1 MKKVRFGIISCGMIA
16 DFHAISM
23 QKDDRAELVAI
34 SGHSSIERTKEFAKK
49 YGIKKVYMD
58 YRELAED
65 KDIDAVCVC
74 SPSGL
79 HGIHT
84 IECLKK
90 GKHVLCEKPL
100 EINKEI
106 MSEMI
111 SIADNNNLKL
121 GCVFPNRTR
130 KGLKKAK
137 EIIDSG
143 ELGKMTIV
151 ECQYRGYRAPEYFT
165 SSKWK
170 GTKSLDGGGCLM
182 NQGIHA
188 IDTMCWLT
196 GDIDSVYGISAALLR
211 DIEVED
217 TAMAI
222 LEFVN
227 GAKGV
232 LMGTTISHVPE
243 NAPEGDRLRIE
254 FEKGTI
260 VYAEGKTTLYLRK
273 DEDSEPEP
281 TDNEVKEIMLDDEE
295 TEVVSSSG
303 DPANVDIESHSQIVS
318 DFITAILEN
327 KKPYITGE
335 SARKSVDLVL
345 AIYESSQKGTK
356 VRVRNGKGMTGG
368 RKTCHAD
375 RGT

>member
-1 MKKVRFGIISCGMIA
+1 MRKVRFGIISCGMIA
-16 DFHAISM
+16 HFHARSILN
-23 QKDDRAELVAI
+23 DNRAELVAVC
-34 SGHSSIERTKEFAKK
+34 GHSSVEKTKEFAKK
-49 YGIKKVYMD
+49 YGAKKVYMD
-58 YRELAED
+58 YRELAAD

-84 IECLKK
+84 IECLKN

-100 EINKEI
+100 DIKSEV

-111 SIADNNNLKL
+111 KTAEDNNLKL

-130 KGLKKAK
+130 SGLRKAK

-143 ELGKMTIV
+143 RLGKMTIV
-151 ECQYRGYRAPEYFT
+151 ECQYRGYRSPEYFT
-165 SSKWK
+165 SSNWK
-170 GTKSLDGGGCLM
+170 GTKELDGGGCLM

-188 IDTMCWLT
+188 IDTMCWLA
-196 GDIDSVYGISAALLR
+196 GDVKSVYGIAEAMLR

-222 LEFVN
+222 LEFTD

-232 LMGTTISHVPE
+232 LMGTTISNVPE
-243 NAPEGDRLRIE
+243 NAPEGDRIRIE

-260 VYAEGKTTLYLRK
+260 VYAEGKTYLYMRQSK
-273 DEDSEPEP
+273 EDNCGSATGDE
-281 TDNEVKEIMLDDEE
+281 VIKIMLDGEE
-295 TEVVSSSG
+295 GEVVSSSS
-303 DPANVDIESHSQIVS
+303 DPANVDLESHSYIVS
-318 DFITAILEN
+318 DFISAVLEDRE
-327 KKPYITGE
+327 PYIPGR

-345 AIYESSQKGTK
+345 AVYKSSERGEK
-356 VRVRNGKGMTGG
+356 VSVV
-368 RKTCHAD
+368 
-375 RGT
+375 